1 MRFTVERQKIDGFEV
16 IELTDTESGATAR
29 VAPQLGFNIFSLRL
43 DVAGKL
49 TPILLEP
56 PSLGELKA
64 NPSRYGNP
72 VLFPFPNRIRDGKYS
87 WKGKA
92 YATPA
97 NASGHAIHGYAL
109 RSAWRVITE
118 QGGDDHARVE
128 ARWQLSVDAPEHR
141 EHWPADAVLTVSCK
155 LGVGG
160 LTIEAVVS
168 NPDTVD
174 LPWGLGYHT
183 YFRMP
188 LTESTD
194 TAKSKIVIP
203 AARRWELEGF
213 LPTGRQTPL
222 PAELDFRQGLP
233 LAGLKADDVLTGL
246 EHGSDGSSECHLI
259 DETIGREVFLAASPE
274 FTELVVFTP
283 SWNPNAIALEPYTQT
298 TDAINL
304 AARGIEG
311 GLKVLPPGSSAR
323 ALIRIG
329 KRPVR

>member
-1 MRFTVERQKIDGFEV
+1 
-16 IELTDTESGATAR
+16 
-29 VAPQLGFNIFSLRL
+29 
-43 DVAGKL
+43 
-49 TPILLEP
+49 
-56 PSLGELKA
+56 
-64 NPSRYGNP
+64 
-72 VLFPFPNRIRDGKYS
+72 
-87 WKGKA
+87 
-92 YATPA
+92 
-97 NASGHAIHGYAL
+97 
-109 RSAWRVITE
+109 
-118 QGGDDHARVE
+118 
-128 ARWQLSVDAPEHR
+128 
-141 EHWPADAVLTVSCK
+141 
-155 LGVGG
+155 
-160 LTIEAVVS
+160 
-168 NPDTVD
+168 
-174 LPWGLGYHT
+174 
-183 YFRMP
+183 MP
-188 LTESTD
+188 LTAETD
-194 TAKSKIVIP
+194 TSKSKIVIP

-246 EHGSDGSSECHLI
+246 EHGSDGSTECHLI